1 MDFDNLLSLSVIAM
15 PFNTVAL
22 KRWTRNVRVLYSLVF
37 LVLSVPRVAL
47 AEHVA
52 LWDIPEAKVE
62 LEQRVIDLTAKM
74 QDLPIP
80 GEPLQYEAYG
90 YHSSFLPVLDVLP
103 EEPRWT
109 VECSFLRYQ
118 PLQELILIPAYDRRF
133 ERSKS
138 YGFPQRFRIVW
149 IRAEGEETVVCEW
162 MDEDCPDPSWAPFS
176 IPFPEA
182 SGKELNRIRIEVFRG
197 VEDAGREYF
206 ALDEVFGVIADD
218 VWLAQSVQTSGALEA
233 RPYWSP
239 DYLIDQR
246 TSLGLPLK
254 PARSDTSSPGITDF
268 SSVLEVASS
277 QTQVIELDLGQEL
290 EVGRLHFFPAT
301 PVDGVLIP
309 NFGFP
314 RQIDISFF
322 KERPDGTARKRK
334 EWSKEIGDLEPG
346 NNVVRVPTMAAVARW
361 IRITLHDLPQHD
373 GRSVVGFGE
382 IHAFYHGEPLI
393 FKSVT
398 LSGFPQSADSLKDHL
413 IDLEVDGRKVMLF
426 YDWLKGMER
435 RQQLSREL
443 SVVNEQLSAVTTR
456 GQDFWSRMIAA
467 LICILVLCAVS
478 VTGYTLWQRK
488 RKEAALRERIA
499 MDLHD
504 DIGSRV
510 SAMALGATYI
520 QRLASEPAVVEQGGK
535 LRRLAEQMQS
545 ALSDVLWFTDS
556 ETDTLYQLFSRLES
570 IAEQVVSTEQLELL
584 VNDIDKMP
592 DSKVSV
598 MFKRDT
604 MLIFREMVN
613 NAAKHS
619 GGDQVQV
626 QFVWKKPYLTISVRD
641 NGAGFDIAEVK
652 SKQVDRP
659 QLGIS
664 SMARRAE
671 RIGARLVIE
680 STLGQG
686 SVIML
691 RIQL

>member
-1 MDFDNLLSLSVIAM
+1 MNFVYSIDPYIIKLRI
-15 PFNTVAL
+15 L
-22 KRWTRNVRVLYSLVF
+22 KRLISITSLRYFLFAWVLLAPLFV
-37 LVLSVPRVAL
+37 L

-52 LWDIPEAKVE
+52 LWDIPQVQIE
-62 LEQRVIDLTAKM
+62 LQQRAADLAAEM
-74 QDLPIP
+74 QDLPVP

-90 YHSSFLPVLDVLP
+90 YHSNFLPVLDLLP

-109 VECSFLRYQ
+109 VECDFLKSKS
-118 PLQELILIPAYDRRF
+118 LQKLILIPAYDRRF
-133 ERSKS
+133 ERSKN
-138 YGFPQRFRIVW
+138 YGFPKRFRIVW
-149 IRAEGEETVVCEW
+149 IRAEGEETVVSEW
-162 MDEDCPDPSWAPFS
+162 MDEDCPDPGWAPLS
-176 IPFPEA
+176 IPFPEV
-182 SGKELNRIRIEVFRG
+182 SGKGLNRIRIEVFRG
-197 VEDAGREYF
+197 VEDGGQEYF
-206 ALDEVFGVIADD
+206 ALDEVFGVIAGDA
-218 VWLAQSVQTSGALEA
+218 WLAQSIQTSGALES

-398 LSGFPQSADSLKDHL
+398 LSGFPQSADALKDHL

-426 YDWLKGMER
+426 YDWLKGLER

-443 SVVNEQLSAVTTR
+443 AAVNQQLTEITTR
-456 GQDFWSRMIAA
+456 WQGFWRGLVIA
-467 LICILVLCAVS
+467 LVCILILCAVS
-478 VTGYTLWQRK
+478 VTSYTLWQRK

-520 QRLASEPAVVEQGGK
+520 QRLAKDAAVIEQGGK

-556 ETDTLYQLFSRLES
+556 ETDTLHQLLSRLES

-664 SMARRAE
+664 SMARRAD
-671 RIGARLVIE
+671 RIGAKLVIE

-686 SVIML
+686 SEIML